1 MVLPIHYYHYTSIER
16 LALILKN
23 RTIRFS
29 RTDFVNDL
37 EEINV
42 LDRPE
47 IKKSVFISCWSSD
60 KNESIPMWS
69 LYGNNLRGIR
79 FKLESPI
86 FEGSSAPSE
95 VKDHECNIIVL
106 KNLKN
111 FIGRT
116 KDYEWVKYLFGP
128 IQVEYKNDTT
138 VKVIGPDSSLIV
150 KNIGTIK
157 PKHWKFENEYRFLAL
172 ANHEWNSPS
181 NSFEIKKAPYH
192 SEVVS
197 KFIDIEI
204 DEKIFNEIEV
214 LLGPNC
220 TEADHI
226 IVESLLKKYTKN
238 GVLLTSKL
246 KDKIKI

>member
-1 MVLPIHYYHYTSIER
+1 MVLPMHYYHYTSIER
-16 LALILKN
+16 LALILNN

-47 IKKSVFISCWSSD
+47 IKTSVFISCWSSD
-60 KNESIPMWS
+60 KNESIPMWN

-79 FKLESPI
+79 IKLKSPI

-95 VKDHECNIIVL
+95 VKDHECNIMVL

-111 FIGRT
+111 FIGREN
-116 KDYEWVKYLFGP
+116 DYEWVKYLFGP
-128 IQVEYKNDTT
+128 IQVEYRSDT
-138 VKVIGPDSSLIV
+138 KVLVNGSDNSLIV

-157 PKHWKFENEYRFLAL
+157 PNHWGFEKEYRFLAL
-172 ANHEWNSPS
+172 ANHVWNSSS
-181 NSFEIKKAPYH
+181 NSFEIKKAPYY

-197 KFIDIEI
+197 KFIDIQI
-204 DEKIFNEIEV
+204 DEEIFDEIEV
-214 LLGPNC
+214 LLGPSC
-220 TEADHI
+220 TEAEHI
-226 IVESLLKKYTKN
+226 IVESLLNKYTKN
-238 GVLLTSKL
+238 GVILKSKL
-246 KDKIKI
+246 KDKIKT